1 MVTLILNMICIQCI
15 IKITNMIAG
24 NVTMNISRVSAAD
37 LNLLPVFH
45 VLLEERSVTRAAG
58 RLNLTQSAISRNLA
72 RLRELFNDPLFT
84 RTPKGLAPTPRAEA
98 LALQLHHSLQDISLL
113 IEPPQFIPAQAKSD
127 FRLATTD
134 YGTQVLLPSVV
145 NRLRSEA
152 PLVNLEIV
160 PWQENLLNQLDQ
172 DNIDLAVCTV
182 TDAPAGVHGRG
193 VGDDQ
198 FVCVVSATHP
208 LAEVGLSLESYAQQ
222 PHALITMG
230 GARKGAIDYL
240 LEEKG
245 LTRRIALRVP
255 HFVAA
260 LALVAQS
267 DLVLTVPFGL
277 AQSCAKHYQLK
288 IIPFPMQQ
296 NGFTYSVVWHERYM
310 KDAGH
315 IWLRQLVFE
324 ELTNT
329 LKVLKADFVR

>member
-1 MVTLILNMICIQCI
+1 MICIQCI
-15 IKITNMIAG
+15 IKITIMITG
-24 NVTMNISRVSAAD
+24 NVFVNISRVSAAD

-113 IEPPQFIPAQAKSD
+113 IEPPQFVAAQAKNN

-134 YGTQVLLPSVV
+134 YGTQVLLPSVI
-145 NRLRSEA
+145 NRLRNEA
-152 PLVNLEIV
+152 PQVNLEII
-160 PWQENLLNQLDQ
+160 PWQESLLTQLDQ

-182 TDAPAGVHGRG
+182 VDPPAAVHGRG

-198 FVCVVSATHP
+198 FVCVVSASHP
-208 LAEVGLSLESYAQQ
+208 LAEVGLDLDSYAQQ

-240 LEEKG
+240 LEDKG
-245 LTRRIALRVP
+245 FTRRIALRVP

-277 AQSCAKHYQLK
+277 AKSCAKHYHLK
-288 IIPFPMQQ
+288 ILPFPMEQS
-296 NGFTYSVVWHERYM
+296 GFTYSVVWHERYM

-324 ELTNT
+324 ELTRT
-329 LKVLKADFVR
+329 LKTLKDDFSHE